1 MADQAGVTVDR
12 IAPEDA
18 AALLTAGDAVIV
30 DVREPAEIVAT
41 GKAAGALE
49 IPLGSIAS
57 RADPA
62 APGHEPVLDRKK
74 TVILYCGAGK
84 RAENAGLKLKE
95 LGFGKVLNLGGF
107 KDWAAAGL
115 PVEKASK

>member
-1 MADQAGVTVDR
+1 MADQSGASVDW

-18 AALLTAGDAVIV
+18 AALLEAGDAVIV
-30 DVREPAEIVAT
+30 DVREPAEIAAT

-49 IPLGSIAS
+49 IPLGAIAA
-57 RADPA
+57 RAHPA
-62 APGHEPVLDRKK
+62 APDRHPALTADK
-74 TVILYCGAGK
+74 TVILYCGSGK
-84 RAENAGLKLKE
+84 RSENAGLKLKQ
-95 LGFGKVLNLGGF
+95 LGFEKVLNLGGF